1 MGTRNLLII
10 LSATLVVGLCAAAP
24 SASAYG
30 IPEDEWAQ
38 EHWMPF
44 DEATFYELVGTTRR
58 DVLNWGKRHEDKVP
72 LRVMIVKK
80 KDLSFRKVVNE
91 LMERW
96 DGLKDRQVRR
106 LRRRTVMILETPHLG
121 QHMFGH
127 TIHHRSVTLALPGI
141 LGVAD
146 NNALNELRAQG
157 LSVGDIGQ
165 QNGLTI
171 GQVEDAI
178 ARTIK
183 RSFRRGIRRN
193 AVSRREMKLRMTYVR
208 NEVHLYVAYRR
219 PVQDEHHS
227 QVRVLATGQ

>member
-1 MGTRNLLII
+1 MGTRNLLVI
-10 LSATLVVGLCAAAP
+10 LTATLLVGLCTVAP
-24 SASAYG
+24 SAFAYG

-58 DVLNWGKRHEDKVP
+58 GVLNWGKEHEDKVP
-72 LRVMIVKK
+72 LRAMIKK
-80 KDLSFRKVVNE
+80 KDLSFRKVVNG

-96 DGLKDRQVRR
+96 EGLRDRQVRR
-106 LRRRTVMILETPHLG
+106 LRRRTVMVLETPHLG

-127 TIHHRSVTLALPGI
+127 SIHHRSVTLALPGI
-141 LGVAD
+141 LGVA
-146 NNALNELRAQG
+146 NNNELNDLRAQG

-165 QNGLTI
+165 RNGLTI
-171 GQVEDAI
+171 KQVEDAI
-178 ARTIK
+178 VRTIK

-208 NEVHLYVAYRR
+208 NEVDLYVAYRR
-219 PVQDEHHS
+219 PVQDE
-227 QVRVLATGQ
+227 Q